1 MLKLYHAPGA
11 VCAQKVRLGLEEKG
25 QPWQSEIV
33 DLGDLEF
40 MQRYRRDLNPN
51 GVVPTLVVDG
61 QVLIES
67 NVILEFL
74 DEVFPEPRLSPDD
87 AVARA
92 HMRVWLSQI
101 DIDVHVAV
109 NALTFGIA
117 MRHRFL
123 RMSESQR
130 NAIYEAIPDPE
141 RRWKRRE
148 LIEQGVESRLVRV
161 AVQRFM
167 RLFRDME
174 QALVGR
180 PWLIGAAY
188 TLADLALTPYLV
200 RVDALGLTRVLDQ
213 FPQLTRWYQQVQQ
226 RPSFATAIERWGV
239 ADFKRDSA
247 AEVEQAWP
255 IISAMTRAA

>member
-33 DLGDLEF
+33 DLADVEF
-40 MQRYRRDLNPN
+40 MKRYQRELNPN
-51 GVVPTLVVDG
+51 GVVPTLEVDG

-67 NVILEFL
+67 NIILEYL
-74 DEVFPEPRLSPDD
+74 DEVFPEPRLSPHD
-87 AVARA
+87 AVGRA

-101 DIDVHVAV
+101 DIDVHVSV

-117 MRHRFL
+117 MRTRYL
-123 RMSESQR
+123 PMSEAQR

-148 LIEQGVESRLVRV
+148 LVEQGVESRLVRV

-174 QALVGR
+174 RALERG
-180 PWLIGAAY
+180 PWLMGAAY

-200 RVDALGLTRVLDQ
+200 RVDALGLTRMLDQ
-213 FPQLTRWYQQVQQ
+213 FPCLARWYQQVQQ
-226 RPSFATAIERWGV
+226 RPSFATAIERWGA
-239 ADFKRDSA
+239 ADFKRGIA
-247 AEVEQAWP
+247 AVVDQAWP
-255 IISAMTRAA
+255 SISAMARAA

>member
-87 AVARA
+87 AVGRA

-101 DIDVHVAV
+101 DIDAHVAV

-117 MRHRFL
+117 MRSRFL
-123 RMSESQR
+123 PMSESQR

-148 LIEQGVESRLVRV
+148 LVEQGVESRLVRV

-213 FPQLTRWYQQVQQ
+213 FPQLARWYQQVQQ

-247 AEVEQAWP
+247 AAVEQAWP
-255 IISAMTRAA
+255 TISAMARAA